1 MADETPGGGGKR
13 GGNKPFPKT
22 FGDVMKGIPAGKGGE
37 PKREGA
43 SPEKH
48 AGGERHDKRDKRRRP
63 EEPKKGPVVV
73 RKPPPLGA
81 KPAESAAGE
90 KPAEGMAGEKPA
102 EGAVAAPAV
111 AAAPHAHETHH
122 RTEPRKTPKTV
133 FRRADGLNLPPREAE
148 GEKALAPAEPSGP
161 PGPEENFAE
170 LFAASQA
177 AATPKRFEV
186 GQKVSGRIV
195 QIGHEQAF
203 LDLGGKGEAMIDL
216 AELKDSHGNL
226 IVALG
231 EILEAYVLATGGGIV
246 VTKQLSKGAQRD
258 FLDEACHS
266 GIPVEG
272 LVTGFNKGGLEIDLG
287 GIRGFCPASQ
297 VDVRRVEDLS
307 TLVGQRYL
315 FKVIELKDTDVVLSR
330 RGQLEAEGQKKAAEL
345 RETLHVGL
353 QLEGTVTSVRDFGA
367 FVDLGGIEGM
377 VHVSEMG
384 YSRVAHPKDV
394 LAPGQKVMV
403 EVVRIDAAKEGEKHE
418 RIGLSMKALQQDPWQ
433 QAAAQLHEGD
443 RIKGKV
449 VRLQPFGAFVEI
461 LPGVDGLVH
470 ISALGAPKRIAHPS
484 EVVKEGDEVE
494 CVVEAI
500 DASSKRVSLRRITG
514 DEPAAEAGPAKTV
527 RDLSPG
533 APPKVGDLVDAT
545 VDKVEP
551 FGLFV
556 RFKNGR
562 GLIPNVEMGTPKGA
576 DHRKMF
582 PPGTVFKAA
591 IIEIDGTGR
600 LKLSKAGAE
609 QAQERAEYREFMKE
623 HQKGAP
629 GGKGFG
635 TLGDML
641 KNLKK

>member
-1 MADETPGGGGKR
+1 MSMADETPSGGGKR
-13 GGNKPFPKT
+13 GGGKPFPKT
-22 FGDVMKGIPAGKGGE
+22 FGDVMKGIPAGQGGDA
-37 PKREGA
+37 K
-43 SPEKH
+43 PEKQQ
-48 AGGERHDKRDKRRRP
+48 ASGEQRGGERHDKRDKRRRP

-73 RKPPPLGA
+73 RKPPPLGS
-81 KPAESAAGE
+81 KPATEAGAPGGE
-90 KPAEGMAGEKPA
+90 KPAEP
-102 EGAVAAPAV
+102 GAAPVAAAP
-111 AAAPHAHETHH
+111 APHAHESHETS
-122 RTEPRKTPKTV
+122 KALKNV

-148 GEKALAPAEPSGP
+148 GERALAPTAPE
-161 PGPEENFAE
+161 GPEENFAE

-177 AATPKRFEV
+177 SATPKRFSV

-195 QIGHEQAF
+195 QIGHDQAF
-203 LDLGGKGEAMIDL
+203 LDLGGKGEGMIDL
-216 AELKDSHGNL
+216 AELRDSHGNL
-226 IVALG
+226 MVALG
-231 EILEAYVLATGGGIV
+231 EILEGYILATGGGIV

-258 FLDEACHS
+258 FLGAAREG
-266 GIPVEG
+266 GIPVDG

-297 VDVRRVEDLS
+297 VDVRRIEDLS
-307 TLVGQRYL
+307 TLVGQRHL
-315 FKVIELKDTDVVLSR
+315 FKVIELKDDDVVLSR
-330 RGQLEAEGQKKAAEL
+330 RAQLEDEGHKKAAEL

-384 YSRVAHPKDV
+384 FSRIAHPKDV
-394 LAPGQKVMV
+394 VAPGQKVMV
-403 EVVRIDAAKEGEKHE
+403 EVVRIDAKEGEKHE

-484 EVVKEGDEVE
+484 EVVKEGEEIE

-514 DEPAAEAGPAKTV
+514 DEPAGAAAAGPAKTV

-533 APPKVGDLVDAT
+533 AAPKVGDLVEAT

-576 DHRKMF
+576 DHRKLF
-582 PPGTVFKAA
+582 PPGSVFKAA
-591 IIEIDGTGR
+591 ILEIDGTGR

-609 QAQERAEYREFMKE
+609 QAEERAEYRAFMKE

-635 TLGDML
+635 TLGDL
-641 KNLKK
+641 LGKLKK

>member
-1 MADETPGGGGKR
+1 MADETPGGSGGGKR

-22 FGDVMKGIPAGKGGE
+22 FGDVMKGIPAGKGGDQQ

-43 SPEKH
+43 APDKH
-48 AGGERHDKRDKRRRP
+48 GGERQHDKRDKRRRP

-81 KPAESAAGE
+81 KPEGTNGE
-90 KPAEGMAGEKPA
+90 KPAEGG
-102 EGAVAAPAV
+102 APAPS
-111 AAAPHAHETHH
+111 AAAAHAHEHKG
-122 RTEPRKTPKTV
+122 EPKKTPKTV

-148 GEKALAPAEPSGP
+148 GEKALAPAEPEGP
-161 PGPEENFAE
+161 PPPEENFAE
-170 LFAASQA
+170 MFAASES
-177 AATPKRFEV
+177 TSMPKRFEV
-186 GQKVSGRIV
+186 GQKVSGKIV
-195 QIGHEQAF
+195 QIGQEMAF
-203 LDLGGKGEAMIDL
+203 LDLGGKGEGTIDL

-226 IVALG
+226 MVALG
-231 EILEAYVLATGGGIV
+231 EILEGYVLATGGGIV

-258 FLDEACHS
+258 FLDEAARS
-266 GIPVEG
+266 GIPVDG
-272 LVTGFNKGGLEIDLG
+272 LVTGHNKGGLEIDLG

-297 VDVRRVEDLS
+297 VDVRRIEDLS

-330 RGQLEAEGQKKAAEL
+330 RAQLEGEAAKKAAEL
-345 RETLHVGL
+345 RETLRVGSH
-353 QLEGTVTSVRDFGA
+353 LEGTVTSVRDFGA
-367 FVDLGGIEGM
+367 FVDLGGLEGL

-384 YSRVAHPKDV
+384 FSRIAHPKDV
-394 LAPGQKVMV
+394 VAPGQKVMV
-403 EVVRIDAAKEGEKHE
+403 EVVRIDAPKEGEKSE

-433 QAAAQLHEGD
+433 AAAAQLREGD

-494 CVVEAI
+494 CVVEAV
-500 DASSKRVSLRRITG
+500 DAGSKRVSLRRITG
-514 DEPAAEAGPAKTV
+514 DEAVDAAAAPAKTV

-533 APPKVGDLVDAT
+533 AAPKVGDLVDAT

-582 PPGTVFKAA
+582 PPGTTFKAA

-623 HQKGAP
+623 QQKGAP

-635 TLGDML
+635 TFGDLL
-641 KNLKK
+641 KGLKK